1 MEAGQGSRTNGSAAR
16 VIEVLPRHDLVQQ
29 TGVVE
34 RGAVCWR
41 STGNDPH
48 FELTDATGQ
57 SLRLAAGWYLL
68 HVDMQVGDD
77 ESVVPRIYP
86 DYGHGYAETEAVRL
100 EALAHGKGITG
111 VLRFL
116 RDVQAV
122 RYDPLD
128 RAGEFSL
135 GRVRLTR
142 LSRFG
147 AAARMMR
154 AIVAQE
160 RSPWRTLCEFAR
172 LAWQER
178 ARLRGFGDWLYNWHH
193 GARDADAVGYAAWV
207 ERYDSLQP
215 EDLRRLARSVK
226 ALPSQPLISLV
237 MPTYNTP
244 KRCLERCIDSVRAQ
258 VYPNWELCIADDAS
272 TAPHV
277 RHLLQRYA
285 QKDARIKVT
294 LRETNG
300 HISAASNS
308 ALALAK
314 GEWIALLDH
323 DDELPPHALLTV
335 VEAINAHPEAGLFYS
350 DEDKIDERGQ
360 RFDPY
365 FKPDWNYD
373 LFLGQNMI
381 CHLGVYRAALVR
393 EVGGFRLGFE
403 GSQDY
408 DLALRCIERLQP
420 SQIRHLP
427 QVLYHWRAIAGS
439 TAVSMD
445 EKGYAALAAKRALQ
459 EHLAR
464 VGAEAEVEIYRHGYR
479 VRRHLRG
486 EFAPMV
492 SLIVPTRDRVHLL
505 RTCVESILERTSYPN
520 YEIVVVDNQSSE
532 PDALAYLY
540 SLRTRG
546 RVRVLRYDE
555 PFNFSAI
562 NNYAVAQCDGAIIG
576 LVNNDIETIHADWLD
591 EMVSQA
597 VRPEIGAVGAMLYYP
612 NDTIQH
618 AGVMLGIGGVAA
630 HVYCGAPRGCS
641 GQMSRALLAQGM
653 SVVTAACLLVRREV
667 YEQVGG
673 LDERLQVAFND
684 VDFCL
689 RVREAGYTNLW
700 TPYAELYHHESA
712 SRGYEDTPEKK
723 RRFEGEVHFM
733 LERWGEALKEDPAY
747 NPNLT
752 LTGAPFDLAF
762 PPRAA

>member
-1 MEAGQGSRTNGSAAR
+1 MEEGQSSRVIGSAAWG
-16 VIEVLPRHDLVQQ
+16 IEVLPRFDLEQ
-29 TGVVE
+29 TVDGARRGVA
-34 RGAVCWR
+34 RWR

-48 FELTDATGQ
+48 FELTDSMGRP
-57 SLRLAAGWYLL
+57 LRLAAGWYLL
-68 HVDMQVGDD
+68 DVDMAVDDD
-77 ESVVPRIYP
+77 EPVIPRIYP
-86 DYGHGYAETEAVRL
+86 DHGHGYAEAEAVRL
-100 EALAHGKGITG
+100 EGLAHRKGVTG
-111 VLRFL
+111 VVRFLQDVHALRF
-116 RDVQAV
+116 
-122 RYDPLD
+122 DPLD
-128 RAGEFSL
+128 RLGEFSL

-147 AAARMMR
+147 AAARMLQ
-154 AIVAQE
+154 AIAGRE
-160 RSPWRTLCEFAR
+160 RSPWRTLHEAAR
-172 LAWQER
+172 QVWKER
-178 ARLRGFGDWLYNWHH
+178 ARLRGFGDWLYQWHH
-193 GARDADAVGYAAWV
+193 GARDTGAMGYAVWV
-207 ERYDSLQP
+207 ERFDTLQP
-215 EDLRRLARSVK
+215 EDLRRLARSAK
-226 ALPSQPLISLV
+226 GLPRQPLISLL

-244 KRCLERCIDSVRAQ
+244 RRWLERCIDSVRAQ

-277 RHLLQRYA
+277 RHVLQRYA
-285 QKDARIKVT
+285 KKDARIKVVF
-294 LRETNG
+294 RETNG

-308 ALALAK
+308 ALALSN
-314 GEWIALLDH
+314 GEWITLLDH

-335 VEAINAHPEAGLFYS
+335 AEAINAQPEAGLFYS
-350 DEDKIDERGQ
+350 DEDKIDKRGL

-373 LFLGQNMI
+373 LFLGQNMVS
-381 CHLGVYRAALVR
+381 HLGVYRAELIR
-393 EVGGFRLGFE
+393 DVGGFRLGFE

-420 SQIRHLP
+420 AQIRHIP
-427 QVLYHWRAIAGS
+427 RVLYHWRAIAGS

-445 EKGYAALAAKRALQ
+445 EKGYAALAAQRALQ
-459 EHLAR
+459 EHLTR
-464 VGAEAEVEIYRHGYR
+464 VGANAEVEIHRYGYR
-479 VRRHLRG
+479 VRRRLLG
-486 EFAPMV
+486 TSVPKV

-520 YEIVVVDNQSSE
+520 YEIVVLDNQSSE
-532 PDALAYLY
+532 PDALAYLDNL
-540 SLRTRG
+540 STHD
-546 RVRVLRYDE
+546 RVRVLHYDE

-562 NNYAVAQCDGAIIG
+562 NNFAVAHCDGAIVG
-576 LVNNDIETIHADWLD
+576 LVNNDIETIHASWLE

-618 AGVMLGIGGVAA
+618 AGVVLGIGGVAA
-630 HVYCGAPRGCS
+630 HVYCGAPRGCG
-641 GQMSRALLAQGM
+641 GQMSRALLTQDM
-653 SVVTAACLLVRREV
+653 SVVTAACLLIRREV

-723 RRFEGEVHFM
+723 QRFEGEVRFM
-733 LERWGEALKEDPAY
+733 LERWGEVLNKDPAY

-752 LTGAPFDLAF
+752 LAGTPFDLAF
-762 PPRAA
+762 PPRTA